1 MRNIQL
7 TEISNPEALENYID
21 AHLVDVVYI
30 DEVKDDAICLL
41 IEPAIDIDK
50 PEDKIW
56 LQEILQK
63 DFLECREEK
72 VKIIWGQ

>member
-1 MRNIQL
+1 MRKIQL
-7 TEISNPEALENYID
+7 TEIAHPIKLENYID
-21 AHLVDVVYI
+21 ADLVDVVYI

-56 LQEILQK
+56 LQEVLQK
-63 DFLECREEK
+63 AFSECREEK
-72 VKIIWGQ
+72 VKIIWGH